1 MIFEMVEITEA
12 SEGTDHHGG
21 TEKRRMS
28 HRVGQPRFAR
38 HESRGMPP
46 RLRVSAVNRFL
57 RTLR

>member
-28 HRVGQPRFAR
+28 
-38 HESRGMPP
+38 
-46 RLRVSAVNRFL
+46 LRVSAVNRFL